1 MQIFVRPIVSPGE
14 VFAILIGVGH
24 PPVFCKNL
32 FLQVGDPKGVHQ
44 GYHEM
49 TYTKFGRGRSFCKNE
64 VGGGGRARGGYF
76 PVFRIY
82 QIESFVFLSFY
93 FLIFHGV
100 SIVLRKQTL

>member
-14 VFAILIGVGH
+14 VYAILIGVGH

-64 VGGGGRARGGYF
+64 GGEGGGGGGGELKLY
-76 PVFRIY
+76 
-82 QIESFVFLSFY
+82 SS
-93 FLIFHGV
+93 
-100 SIVLRKQTL
+100 K

>member
-14 VFAILIGVGH
+14 VYAILIGVGH

-32 FLQVGDPKGVHQ
+32 FLQVGDPKGFHQ

-64 VGGGGRARGGYF
+64 VGGGGGPGG
-76 PVFRIY
+76 VI
-82 QIESFVFLSFY
+82 FLFSEFTH
-93 FLIFHGV
+93 L
-100 SIVLRKQTL
+100 

>member
-1 MQIFVRPIVSPGE
+1 MQIFVQPIVSPGE

-64 VGGGGRARGGYF
+64 VGGGGGG
-76 PVFRIY
+76 PGGVK
-82 QIESFVFLSFY
+82 FVFSEFT
-93 FLIFHGV
+93 IFFTPP
-100 SIVLRKQTL
+100 RKLLPPPLEFD

>member
-1 MQIFVRPIVSPGE
+1 MKIFVQPIVSPGE

-64 VGGGGRARGGYF
+64 VGGGGGPGG
-76 PVFRIY
+76 VI
-82 QIESFVFLSFY
+82 FLFSEFTRKNN
-93 FLIFHGV
+93 GKNV
-100 SIVLRKQTL
+100 SDQ